1 MTNTEKKDQESKH
14 IDLEHISQESEYTD
28 KKNDNTIQQTQIDYD
43 GITWVKY
50 IFDYLTYHES
60 PKKECTVIFP
70 LESKQWIWDYKMVG
84 QNKIII
90 VDDEEYKI
98 IGFSWQCYDGIM
110 KNGSSIELKKFNL
123 FL

>member
-1 MTNTEKKDQESKH
+1 MTNMKKKDPESNH
-14 IDLEHISQESEYTD
+14 IDIDQEHISQESEYTD
-28 KKNDNTIQQTQIDYD
+28 QENDNTIQQMQLDYD

-50 IFDYLTYHES
+50 FFDYSTYQES

-70 LESKQWIWDYKMVG
+70 LESNKWIWDYKMLD

-90 VDDEEYKI
+90 VDGEEYKI

-110 KNGSSIELKKFNL
+110 KNGSSIELKKI
-123 FL
+123 